1 MKLRA
6 KVDIIITIQLLKKLS
21 TMVISALR
29 NLVIVWIDLKSLI

>member
-1 MKLRA
+1 MKLRV

-29 NLVIVWIDLKSLI
+29 NLVIVLIDLKSLI

>member
-21 TMVISALR
+21 TTVISALR
-29 NLVIVWIDLKSLI
+29 NLVIVLIDLKSLI